1 MVKIEWKLMVSQH
14 SIYARESSLN
24 SKRFSRSGLKYLQQ
38 NFHSQSIV
46 CKVEHRKERI
56 QLNNISFAQY
66 TFWQKEKDEPLMPA
80 SGQAFLSG
88 RNFTEFW
95 QVSGDLIKETR
106 AREMMTTDEQAHSI
120 GRLILDAYFLPY
132 IYLNLLSIPR

>member
-1 MVKIEWKLMVSQH
+1 
-14 SIYARESSLN
+14 
-24 SKRFSRSGLKYLQQ
+24 
-38 NFHSQSIV
+38 
-46 CKVEHRKERI
+46 
-56 QLNNISFAQY
+56 
-66 TFWQKEKDEPLMPA
+66 MPA

-106 AREMMTTDEQAHSI
+106 AREMMTTDEQAYSI

-132 IYLNLLSIPR
+132 I